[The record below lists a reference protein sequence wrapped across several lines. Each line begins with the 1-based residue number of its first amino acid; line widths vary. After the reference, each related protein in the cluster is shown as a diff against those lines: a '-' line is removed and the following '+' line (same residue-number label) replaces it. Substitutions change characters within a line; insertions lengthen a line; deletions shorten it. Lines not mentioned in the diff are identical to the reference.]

1 MLDSQKIVID
11 LGSVRLDLYFGDEEQ
26 SQVTEIHPVVPMTR
40 SSFAFGVM
48 NYSRADLER
57 FKSRNEKV
65 KVRVLGGFR
74 LDKDI
79 SPALA
84 VDVVDSIRV
93 FGLLQAQD
101 DVKNALMQTGK
112 IL

>member
-1 MLDSQKIVID
+1 MLDSQKIIID
-11 LGSVRLDLYFGDEEQ
+11 LGSVRLELYFEDDAPAL
-26 SQVTEIHPVVPMTR
+26 VR
-40 SSFAFGVM
+40 SSFALGVM

-57 FKSRNEKV
+57 FRARNEKV

-74 LDKDI
+74 LGDDV

-84 VDVVDSIRV
+84 MDVVDSIRV
-93 FGLLQAQD
+93 FGLLQARD
-101 DVKNALMQTGK
+101 DVKTALMQTGR